1 MDLNE
6 FNCYYPN
13 ALSEKPAKKQK
24 TVFPF
29 GDFTIDLLKDE
40 QHKTN

>member
-13 ALSEKPAKKQK
+13 AFSGKPAKKQK

-29 GDFTIDLLKDE
+29 GDFTIDLLKNE